1 MKDIEKRSLELHEKI
16 AGKIETTAKVE
27 VKNKED
33 LSLVYSPGVAA
44 PCAEIEKNK
53 EDAYKYT
60 MKGSTVAIV
69 TDGTAV
75 LGMGDIGPDAAMPV
89 MEGKSLLLKDFA
101 GVNAFPIGLRTKEV
115 DEIVNIVK
123 NISTGFG
130 AILLED
136 ISSPR
141 CMEIENI
148 LENELDIPVFHDD
161 QHGTAIVTLAGLVNA
176 CRVLKRDI
184 KEQKIVMNGAG
195 AAGVAIA
202 KILIDYGVKDIV
214 VCDSKGIIYQGR
226 EGLNKEKQ
234 VIAELT
240 AQSST
245 KAGTIEDAVKDR
257 DVFIGVSVGNTL
269 TENHVK
275 SMSKD
280 PIIFALANPQPEID
294 PSKAKNAG
302 AKVIATGRS
311 DYPNQINNVLA
322 FPGIFKGALEAKA
335 THINKEMKIAAVDA
349 IVQSVDEKDLSED
362 FIVPDPFNRKVVENV
377 SKAVAKAA
385 IESKCVRS

>member
-16 AGKIETTAKVE
+16 AGKIETTAKVD

-115 DEIVNIVK
+115 DEIVNIVR

-184 KEQKIVMNGAG
+184 KDQKIVMNGAG

-202 KILIDYGVKDIV
+202 KILIDYGVKDII
-214 VCDSKGIIYQGR
+214 VCDSRGIIYQGR
-226 EGLNKEKQ
+226 EGLNKEKE

-269 TENHVK
+269 TEDHVK

-322 FPGIFKGALEAKA
+322 FPGIFKGALEVKA

-349 IVQSVDEKDLSED
+349 IVQSVDEKDLSPD

-385 IESKCVRS
+385 FDSKCVRS